1 MMRIDA
7 RGLLCPL
14 PVLRLRKALEP
25 LAPGDRLALLASDPM
40 AVVDVPHYCGQA
52 GHVMVQ
58 SRQIGDGAHE
68 FIVSR
73 GPLTPRATSGLTPED
88 G

>member
-1 MMRIDA
+1 MMRVDA

-68 FIVSR
+68 FIVAR